1 MKKLN
6 AVVALMKKLIL
17 NMASFFLKKCFLC
30 GRIYVERLGDVMSR
44 QDKYRQVQ
52 NYLEYLKYQKN
63 YSNYT
68 VESYKQDILE
78 FLDYIDRE
86 SLDYQHIVYSDLR
99 FFLMYLKDGKKDKNS
114 SIDRKL
120 SSLRG
125 FYQYLANEGIV
136 SNNVFTLLNGPKK
149 EKKIPRY
156 FEYNELEAL
165 FDACDLSTSLGQRDR
180 LILEMLYATG
190 VRVGELVSIKISDIN
205 QNNRT
210 ILILG
215 KGNKE
220 RIVPYGKYCEEILIL
235 YLQDGYLSLN
245 TKNNPYLFLNY
256 HGEKLTERG
265 VRYLLEE
272 IIKRTSIQKN
282 ISPHMIRHSFA
293 THLLNQGC
301 DLMTVQKLLG
311 HESIKATQIY
321 THVTTDRLRSVYQ
334 SSFPRAK
341 IDNTDENDL

>member
-1 MKKLN
+1 M
-6 AVVALMKKLIL
+6 
-17 NMASFFLKKCFLC
+17 LKKETEKT
-30 GRIYVERLGDVMSR
+30 IH
-44 QDKYRQVQ
+44 
-52 NYLEYLKYQKN
+52 NYLDYLKYQKN
-63 YSNYT
+63 YSDYTIENYHR
-68 VESYKQDILE
+68 DILE
-78 FLDYIDRE
+78 FFDYLDREVLDYK
-86 SLDYQHIVYSDLR
+86 SVVYSDLR
-99 FFLMYLKDGKKDKNS
+99 FFLMYLKDEKKDKNS

-136 SNNVFTLLNGPKK
+136 SNNVFSLLNGPKK
-149 EKKIPRY
+149 EKKLPRY
-156 FEYNELEAL
+156 FEYNELESL
-165 FDACDLSTSLGQRDR
+165 FEVCDLSNALGQRER

-190 VRVGELVSIKISDIN
+190 VRVGELVSIKVSDIN
-205 QNNRT
+205 FSSRT

-220 RIVPYGKYCEEILIL
+220 RIVPYGDYCEKILKL
-235 YLQDGYLSLN
+235 YLKDGYLSLN
-245 TKNNPYLFLNY
+245 NQNSPYLFLNAR
-256 HGEKLTERG
+256 GGRLTERG

-272 IIKRTSIQKN
+272 IIKKTSVQKN

-293 THLLNQGC
+293 THLLDQGC

-334 SSFPRAK
+334 NSFPRAR
-341 IDNTDENDL
+341 IDSDDK

>member
-1 MKKLN
+1 MVE
-6 AVVALMKKLIL
+6 VVLM
-17 NMASFFLKKCFLC
+17 LKKETEKT
-30 GRIYVERLGDVMSR
+30 IH
-44 QDKYRQVQ
+44 
-52 NYLEYLKYQKN
+52 NYLDYLKYQKN
-63 YSNYT
+63 YSDYTIENYHR
-68 VESYKQDILE
+68 DILE
-78 FLDYIDRE
+78 FFDYLDREVLDYK
-86 SLDYQHIVYSDLR
+86 SVVYSDLR
-99 FFLMYLKDGKKDKNS
+99 FFLMYLKDEKKDKNS

-125 FYQYLANEGIV
+125 FYQYLANEGVV
-136 SNNVFTLLNGPKK
+136 SNNVFSLLNGPKK
-149 EKKIPRY
+149 EKKLPRY
-156 FEYNELEAL
+156 FEYNELESL
-165 FDACDLSTSLGQRDR
+165 FEVCDLSNAFGQRDR

-190 VRVGELVSIKISDIN
+190 VRVGELVSIKVSDIN
-205 QNNRT
+205 FSSRT

-220 RIVPYGKYCEEILIL
+220 RIVPYGDYCEEILKL
-235 YLQDGYLSLN
+235 YLKDGYLSLN
-245 TKNNPYLFLNY
+245 NQNSPYLFLNAR
-256 HGEKLTERG
+256 GGKLTERG

-272 IIKRTSIQKN
+272 IIKKTSVQKN

-334 SSFPRAK
+334 NSFPRAR
-341 IDNTDENDL
+341 IDSDDK

>member
-1 MKKLN
+1 M
-6 AVVALMKKLIL
+6 
-17 NMASFFLKKCFLC
+17 LKKETEKT
-30 GRIYVERLGDVMSR
+30 IH
-44 QDKYRQVQ
+44 
-52 NYLEYLKYQKN
+52 NYLDYLKYQKN
-63 YSNYT
+63 YSDYTIENYHI
-68 VESYKQDILE
+68 DILE
-78 FLDYIDRE
+78 FFDYLDREVLDYK
-86 SLDYQHIVYSDLR
+86 SVVYSDLR
-99 FFLMYLKDGKKDKNS
+99 FFLMYLKDEKKDKNS

-136 SNNVFTLLNGPKK
+136 SNNVFSLLNGPKK
-149 EKKIPRY
+149 EKKLPRY
-156 FEYNELEAL
+156 FEYNELESL
-165 FDACDLSTSLGQRDR
+165 FEACDLSNALGQRDR

-190 VRVGELVSIKISDIN
+190 VRVGELVSIKVSDIN
-205 QNNRT
+205 FSSRT

-220 RIVPYGKYCEEILIL
+220 RIVPYGDYCEEILKL
-235 YLQDGYLSLN
+235 YLKDGYLSLN
-245 TKNNPYLFLNY
+245 NQNSPYLFLNAR
-256 HGEKLTERG
+256 GGKLTERG

-272 IIKRTSIQKN
+272 IIKKTSVQKN

-334 SSFPRAK
+334 NSFPRAR
-341 IDNTDENDL
+341 IDSDDK

>member
-1 MKKLN
+1 MVE
-6 AVVALMKKLIL
+6 VVLM
-17 NMASFFLKKCFLC
+17 LKKETEKT
-30 GRIYVERLGDVMSR
+30 IH
-44 QDKYRQVQ
+44 
-52 NYLEYLKYQKN
+52 NYLDYLKYQKN
-63 YSNYT
+63 YSDYTIENYHR
-68 VESYKQDILE
+68 DILE
-78 FLDYIDRE
+78 FFDYLDREVLDYK
-86 SLDYQHIVYSDLR
+86 SVVYSDLR
-99 FFLMYLKDGKKDKNS
+99 FFLVYLKDEKKDKNS

-136 SNNVFTLLNGPKK
+136 SNNVFSLLNGPKK
-149 EKKIPRY
+149 EKKLPRY
-156 FEYNELEAL
+156 FEYNELESL
-165 FDACDLSTSLGQRDR
+165 FEACDLSNALGQRDR
-180 LILEMLYATG
+180 LILEMFYATG
-190 VRVGELVSIKISDIN
+190 VRVGELVSIKVSDIN
-205 QNNRT
+205 FSSRT

-220 RIVPYGKYCEEILIL
+220 RIVPYGDYCEEILKL
-235 YLQDGYLSLN
+235 YLKDGYLSLN
-245 TKNNPYLFLNY
+245 NQNSPYLFLNAR
-256 HGEKLTERG
+256 GGKLTERG

-272 IIKRTSIQKN
+272 IIKKTSVQKN

-334 SSFPRAK
+334 NSFPRAR
-341 IDNTDENDL
+341 IDSDDK